1 MSKLDGKRVLITGGA
16 QGIGLA
22 MAIKFAERGAE
33 IIIAD
38 INEEKLAEAK
48 AGLEARA
55 IVAGADIRP
64 TRAHLL
70 ACLSWLDGCPPP
82 MGDTPFEH

>member
-1 MSKLDGKRVLITGGA
+1 MQNQQTFRSTMTHADGVDQEDIATAGGHA
-16 QGIGLA
+16 DV
-22 MAIKFAERGAE
+22 AELVE
-33 IIIAD
+33 
-38 INEEKLAEAK
+38 
-48 AGLEARA
+48 EARA

-64 TRAHLL
+64 TRAHLR